1 LAAIG
6 NRHLI
11 AHQSREKKRPHQV
24 AGRLLDRRSR
34 RWRDGMKESISRQ
47 TQYLADPIPKD
58 LQFWVRKV
66 RGLVIPGTTIAKPG
80 GQRCQRKANQA
91 IYPGDHLP

>member
-1 LAAIG
+1 VEAAD
-6 NRHLI
+6 L
-11 AHQSREKKRPHQV
+11 QYTSRVKKTQPHQV

-47 TQYLADPIPKD
+47 TQYLADPIAKD